1 MNKDLRSISI
11 NGIIYIIAA
20 LFSKGLNVI
29 LLPVY
34 ANYLTVEQ
42 FGAVSLLLLFK
53 SIMIS
58 ILGLGQVVTIKKTY
72 YEYESAGRDFRTFF
86 STLLIGTFTLDLVL
100 VILFTSFGEGLFE
113 LFFNGISFWEIGIYV
128 LISSL
133 LIIPYQLLLKLYQTR
148 NQSVKYS
155 LLEILYMT
163 LDSLISLALIIFIAM
178 GTNGRVA
185 GIFGSTIIIAII
197 AVFLIKKEIKP
208 SFEKNTYRK
217 TLLIG
222 LPIIP
227 HSLSGFVIN
236 LSDRIFL
243 NKALNLE
250 IVGIYSLGY
259 QIGQII
265 DIISLAFI
273 EAWSSYFMKYANKIK
288 EYSVFISK
296 FSLYYVILTLSISA
310 SFSLFA
316 KELIDIFFDEKYEEA
331 VKVIPLV
338 VAGYAF
344 KNIYYLSNQQLIFKE
359 KTNLLLMST
368 GISAI
373 INLLLN
379 YLFIITFN
387 WGMYG
392 AAFASIISFIIMSV
406 VSYQNGQKIFYI
418 PYYKKEMVMAYGMFT
433 FLLILLYSY
442 QEIIDLL
449 LVKIF
454 LNLIFIL
461 ALALLVPKGDLAA
474 LKNKILVL
482 LKRKDNSH

>member
-1 MNKDLRSISI
+1 MNKDIRSIGI

-20 LFSKGLNVI
+20 LLSKGLNVV

-86 STLLIGTFTLDLVL
+86 STLLIGTFVIDILLVF
-100 VILFTSFGEGLFE
+100 IFTSLGETVFK
-113 LFFNGISFWEIGIYV
+113 LFFDGVSFWKLGIYILV
-128 LISSL
+128 SSL

-155 LLEILYMT
+155 LLEIFYMT
-163 LDSLISLALIIFIAM
+163 LDSLISLALIIFLTM

-185 GIFGSTIIIAII
+185 GIFGSTIIITII
-197 AVFLIKKEIKP
+197 AVVLIKKEIKP

-250 IVGIYSLGY
+250 TVGIYSLGY

-273 EAWSSYFMKYANKIK
+273 EAWSSYFMKYANKMN
-288 EYSVFISK
+288 EYSLFISK
-296 FSLYYVILTLSISA
+296 FSLYYVMLTLSISVT
-310 SFSLFA
+310 FSLFA
-316 KELIDIFFDEKYEEA
+316 KELVDLFFDDKYKEA
-331 VKVIPLV
+331 VKIIPLV

-373 INLLLN
+373 LNLILN
-379 YLFIITFN
+379 YLFIIIFN

-392 AAFASIISFIIMSV
+392 AAFASIISFIVMSV
-406 VSYQNGQKIFYI
+406 ISYQNGQKIFYI
-418 PYYKKEMVMAYGMFT
+418 PYYKKEMLMMYGMFALLLT
-433 FLLILLYSY
+433 FLYLYK
-442 QEIIDLL
+442 ELNELL
-449 LVKIF
+449 LVKIS
-454 LNLIFIL
+454 LNLVFLLIL
-461 ALALLVPKGDLAA
+461 TLLVPKGDLAA
-474 LKNKILVL
+474 LKNKVKLL
-482 LKRKDNSH
+482 LKKKG

>member
-1 MNKDLRSISI
+1 MNKDIRSIGI

-20 LFSKGLNVI
+20 LLSKGLNVA

-86 STLLIGTFTLDLVL
+86 STLLIGTFVIDLLL
-100 VILFTSFGEGLFE
+100 VIIFTSFGEE
-113 LFFNGISFWEIGIYV
+113 LFKWFLDGVSFWQFGIYV
-128 LISSL
+128 LVSSL

-155 LLEILYMT
+155 LLEILYMS
-163 LDSLISLALIIFIAM
+163 LDSIISLALIIFLTM
-178 GTNGRVA
+178 GTAGRVV
-185 GIFGSTIIIAII
+185 GIFGSTIIITLIAI
-197 AVFLIKKEIKP
+197 VLIKKEIKP
-208 SFEKNTYRK
+208 SFEKKTYRK

-250 IVGIYSLGY
+250 TVGIYSLGY

-273 EAWSSYFMKYANKIK
+273 EAWSSYFMRYANKMK
-288 EYSVFISK
+288 EYSLFISK
-296 FSLYYVILTLSISA
+296 FSLYYVMLTLSISVT
-310 SFSLFA
+310 FSLFA
-316 KELIDIFFDEKYEEA
+316 KELIDLFFDDKYKEA
-331 VKVIPLV
+331 VKIIPLV

-344 KNIYYLSNQQLIFKE
+344 KNVYYLSNQQLIFKE

-373 INLLLN
+373 LNLILN

-392 AAFASIISFIIMSV
+392 AAFASIISFIVMSV

-418 PYYKKEMVMAYGMFT
+418 PYYKKEMLMMYGMFT
-433 FLLILLYSY
+433 LLLTFLYLY
-442 QEIIDLL
+442 QQLNNLL

-454 LNLIFIL
+454 LNLAF
-461 ALALLVPKGDLAA
+461 LLVMTLFVPKGDLAV
-474 LKNKILVL
+474 LKNKVSVL
-482 LKRKDNSH
+482 LKKKG